1 MRILNWSQELWV
13 VRKRREPEPLPHCTL
28 GLGTCLDVK
37 KGRVKG
43 EPDSPPGTWEGAVDA
58 INDSGVIEE

>member
-1 MRILNWSQELWV
+1 M
-13 VRKRREPEPLPHCTL
+13 VRKRREPEPLPHCAL

-43 EPDSPPGTWEGAVDA
+43 EPDSPPGTWEGALDA
-58 INDSGVIEE
+58 INDPGVTEE